1 MGLNDGLRLFLLQRG
16 AELEGLRA
24 RLLKLEE
31 LKEKRKKFNQ
41 LEVERDSHGSR

>member
-16 AELEGLRA
+16 AKLEGLRA

-31 LKEKRKKFNQ
+31 LKEKRKKLNR
-41 LEVERDSHGSR
+41 LEMERDSRASR